1 MEPMLLKPEGKDYLW
16 GGTRLRT
23 EYNKQINLTP
33 LAETWECSVH
43 PDGPSLVTNG
53 EFAGMTL
60 DKVLALKKYVSER
73 GLDIDIE
80 VDGGIKPENIG
91 LVTSAGANIIVA
103 GSAIFK
109 AKKPRAVM
117 QEMKEAAAQN
127 PYKG

>member
-1 MEPMLLKPEGKDYLW
+1 MALIMTVEPGFGGQSLIPE
-16 GGTRLRT
+16 
-23 EYNKQINLTP
+23 
-33 LAETWECSVH
+33 
-43 PDGPSLVTNG
+43 
-53 EFAGMTL
+53 TL